1 MLVKGL
7 TANVSTILFFPFTL
21 SPLYPLNSTTK
32 SIFALLFIILAVK
45 FEFFSDIFIKTRALL
60 QKRLFSYIFIQASSS
75 KEDQYI
81 SPKMVTRP
89 SSPLQVL
96 YTPDTNQQLVK
107 VLHVV
112 RLHHGKV
119 PLGLHVHNLGL
130 CVRGLHPEPCRS
142 PSHGGGGRD
151 QLPGRGTDGDV
162 PCRRLEN
169 LEMQWTKV
177 KLICI
182 NSCNVSWSTFTS
194 IVCQHL

>member
-1 MLVKGL
+1 MFQ
-7 TANVSTILFFPFTL
+7 LFLFSIYSFTFV
-21 SPLYPLNSTTK
+21 P
-32 SIFALLFIILAVK
+32 VK
-45 FEFFSDIFIKTRALL
+45 FDHKVNFGITFHYSSCKIWVFSDIFIKTRALL